1 MLEVGE
7 CGTAFLLET
16 QALYIMLVNMKMILL
31 SSLSV
36 LLLIT
41 WKVVVC
47 LLFCWN
53 ILIHTADYIS
63 MTSVYVFPKFLCVV
77 PPKKWRPLFKA
88 EWKYMSVC
96 VHFILNLY
104 VCVQFEYS
112 RTCSKTATTSPS
124 EILRS
129 LLKQAMRNFVRKK
142 FMRICS
148 AHVAWMYCI
157 CLKAVS

>member
-47 LLFCWN
+47 LLFCSN
-53 ILIHTADYIS
+53 ILIHTAAYIS

-77 PPKKWRPLFKA
+77 PPKK
-88 EWKYMSVC
+88 
-96 VHFILNLY
+96 
-104 VCVQFEYS
+104 
-112 RTCSKTATTSPS
+112 
-124 EILRS
+124 
-129 LLKQAMRNFVRKK
+129 
-142 FMRICS
+142 
-148 AHVAWMYCI
+148 
-157 CLKAVS
+157 